1 MSGCKSANTRWRA
14 RQDRPLYFA
23 SGGNANSIR
32 GDGRLTWAKPA
43 GSSSPDRFRYDP
55 DDPVPSV
62 GGNNCC
68 GTPTSSGPQD
78 QRQIEGRRDV
88 LLYTSDILQQ
98 EIEVTGPVKVVLF
111 AASDG
116 PDTDFVAKLIDV
128 HPDGASYNMAEGI
141 VRARYRESVSKPRP
155 LTPGEVTR
163 FEIDLV
169 GTSVAF
175 QKGHQIRVHVTS
187 SHFPAVRPE
196 SQHGCRVWHDE
207 RGAGRAADHLS
218 RRESSVA
225 YSFAGDPIAGPLRW
239 RSARLWRSRSSCR
252 SRHIISAS
260 VWDAR
265 HNPPET

>member
-1 MSGCKSANTRWRA
+1 MWT
-14 RQDRPLYFA
+14 
-23 SGGNANSIR
+23 
-32 GDGRLTWAKPA
+32 KPA
-43 GSSSPDRFRYDP
+43 GSSTPDRFRYDP

-141 VRARYRESVSKPRP
+141 VRARYRESVGMPRP

-187 SHFPAVRPE
+187 SHFPQFDRNPNT
-196 SQHGCRVWHDE
+196 
-207 RGAGRAADHLS
+207 
-218 RRESSVA
+218 
-225 YSFAGDPIAGPLRW
+225 GDPFGTTKEVRVAQQTIYHDASRPSHILLPVIPSRAQHDRGP
-239 RSARLWRSRSSCR
+239 
-252 SRHIISAS
+252 
-260 VWDAR
+260 
-265 HNPPET
+265 